1 MNAPHNVLEECWML
15 AAQDAMLDVAAAIAA
30 TEQETSPASI
40 QSAANRPELAI
51 QWVVLDERE
60 TETRT

>member
-1 MNAPHNVLEECWML
+1 MNAPRHVLEECSML
-15 AAQDAMLDVAAAIAA
+15 ALQDAMLDVAAAIAA

-40 QSAANRPELAI
+40 QSAANHPGLAI
-51 QWVVLDERE
+51 QWVVLEERE